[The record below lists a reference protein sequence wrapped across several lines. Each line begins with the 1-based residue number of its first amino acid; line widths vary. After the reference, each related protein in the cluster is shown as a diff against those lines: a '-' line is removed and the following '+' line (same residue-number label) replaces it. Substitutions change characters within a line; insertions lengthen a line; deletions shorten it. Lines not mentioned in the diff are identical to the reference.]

1 MSNTNSPLD
10 EKIVTDNDECFNQI
24 YQPDAAPDTPAALAD
39 SYRILRLLGE
49 GSNGRTWLARTLIGD
64 KSVAIKSLKFSQIE
78 SLKSYE
84 LFLREA
90 EVLASLNV
98 HGVPHFYETVID
110 KSQNNEYYLVQQ
122 FIDAP
127 SIQSY
132 IDQGRIFSEAETLLL
147 MRKLAEILKEL
158 ETNYTPPV
166 IHRDIKPSNILCRMP
181 VATDDA
187 LIDLDPWLIDFGAV
201 ANPQK
206 RQQGSTVAGTLG
218 YMAPE
223 QIVGDNTIQ
232 ADYYALG
239 ATMLHMITG
248 VPPYNIPSELFSLD
262 FKPVIKDRA
271 PNTST
276 PMIELLDILLNKSPD
291 QRPSNINEL
300 IRYIE
305 NVMQGRSPKLDK
317 TIQKRSF
324 TQKVKSFFQKI
335 YNYFNFSYKLVPI
348 QGTIT
353 GISIH
358 GINYFVE
365 YYYTVNGD
373 TFTNISLIQHDDY
386 AKLSYRNIFP
396 CPCTIKYDS
405 QNRARSY
412 IDMDAFKAIVAHPP
426 KTNPPTANAPAYR
439 ARSYFNI
446 NTYTPSHA
454 DYQSQTK
461 SLTPTRTD
469 SKTTSS
475 HLNSLKNTS
484 VPIKLKNNIHFSA
497 RPRSKTR

>member
-1 MSNTNSPLD
+1 
-10 EKIVTDNDECFNQI
+10 
-24 YQPDAAPDTPAALAD
+24 
-39 SYRILRLLGE
+39 
-49 GSNGRTWLARTLIGD
+49 
-64 KSVAIKSLKFSQIE
+64 
-78 SLKSYE
+78 
-84 LFLREA
+84 
-90 EVLASLNV
+90 
-98 HGVPHFYETVID
+98 
-110 KSQNNEYYLVQQ
+110 
-122 FIDAP
+122 
-127 SIQSY
+127 
-132 IDQGRIFSEAETLLL
+132 
-147 MRKLAEILKEL
+147 
-158 ETNYTPPV
+158 
-166 IHRDIKPSNILCRMP
+166 MP
-181 VATDDA
+181 VATDNA

-271 PNTST
+271 PNTSA
-276 PMIELLDILLNKSPD
+276 PMIELLDILLNKAPD

-412 IDMDAFKAIVAHPP
+412 IDMDAFKAIVANPP
-426 KTNPPTANAPAYR
+426 KPKSSTSSASVYR
-439 ARSYFNI
+439 ARSYFNV
-446 NTYTPSHA
+446 NTFKAVVTNHDAKTSDSSKSASAIHASHN
-454 DYQSQTK
+454 YLK
-461 SLTPTRTD
+461 SV
-469 SKTTSS
+469 KTSS
-475 HLNSLKNTS
+475 
-484 VPIKLKNNIHFSA
+484 PIKLKNNIHISA
-497 RPRSKTR
+497 RPRSQTR